1 MIGPNISE
9 AKTELIKLIH
19 QKDHSNGIAHDNIS
33 SSYSNSVP
41 TKVHLHTRLMRKVQE
56 LYSLMVSQINHYRGI
71 FS

>member
-19 QKDHSNGIAHDNIS
+19 QKDHSNGIEQDNIS

-41 TKVHLHTRLMRKVQE
+41 KVQLHTRIMRKVQE
-56 LYSLMVSQINHYRGI
+56 FCSLMMSQINHYRGT
-71 FS
+71 S